1 MRALLEKCCLL
12 HRPSSFL
19 YRNVQGMLSDCL
31 AQGRLNP
38 KISRPNT
45 IINMTMTLKY
55 TGVPMWQRV
64 DVPITVCVLKSS
76 CAVPHLDLR

>member
-1 MRALLEKCCLL
+1 
-12 HRPSSFL
+12 
-19 YRNVQGMLSDCL
+19 
-31 AQGRLNP
+31 
-38 KISRPNT
+38 
-45 IINMTMTLKY
+45 MTMTLKY